1 MGHIPD
7 EKKVVPDED
16 GGGGGETSTESE
28 VLVPDAQRASVPKSS
43 GLIALWTL
51 LGLVFLFSVFVFVNI
66 KFDMKR
72 QAQA

>member
-1 MGHIPD
+1 MGLIPD

-16 GGGGGETSTESE
+16 GGGGETSTESE

>member
-1 MGHIPD
+1 MGLIPD

-16 GGGGGETSTESE
+16 AGGGETSTESE